1 MGSTGHIPSSITEH
15 PFDVLA
21 ARALRVGAYLV
32 RADDQGHLYD
42 GIGLLPEQWRRA
54 QTLLASATEPWQTL
68 LNPDSGCDHIILPDG
83 GRVLPLSTSR
93 KGRHEHTILAVIEPC
108 VCNQP
113 LGQVLAESGG
123 ADSGCARVELIGP
136 RDGGAAGCVSDPI
149 TIECLLRCWY
159 DDLFKLSRQESELT
173 KLSQQ
178 LGETY
183 EELNLLYRLGQ
194 ELTVSGD
201 PRCFVQSLCQDLL
214 EVMSFRWVAV
224 KLFDTPKLSKQLA
237 GMFVCEGTTQQPVE
251 EAEQAVIAMS
261 QLPQVHK
268 PAVVLNIA
276 SQWGHLVPALGNS
289 LLAYPL
295 YKDDVFYG
303 LIVAVDKDAEAGDI
317 SSVDLKLVGS
327 TASQLRIFLENV
339 TLYDQLHLMFLGTL
353 EALTAAVDAKDRY
366 TCGHSQRVALL
377 GRQLAE
383 TLGLPTDRVE
393 RIHIAGLMHD
403 VGKIGVPEAVL
414 CKAGRLTR
422 DEYEIIKGHPE
433 IGANIV
439 KDIPHFDDIIPGVLH
454 HHERYDGTG
463 YPHGLA
469 GEDIP
474 VMGRLLALADS
485 FDAMSSTRT
494 YRAALPR
501 ERVLEEIRACAGTQ
515 FDPTMTPHFLALD
528 FSEYDQ
534 LVACH
539 KAGDP
544 GAQGVAA

>member
-1 MGSTGHIPSSITEH
+1 MSDH

-32 RADDQGHLYD
+32 RADDQGRLYD
-42 GIGLLPEQWRRA
+42 GIGLKPEHWRRA
-54 QTLLASATEPWQTL
+54 QTLLADAPEPWQKL
-68 LNPDSGCDHIILPDG
+68 LTSDPGDDRIILPNG
-83 GRVLPLSTSR
+83 GHILRLSSNR
-93 KGRHEHTILAVIEPC
+93 RGRHEHTILAVIEPC
-108 VCNQP
+108 VCSKP
-113 LGQVLAESGG
+113 LGQVLSESTE
-123 ADSGCARVELIGP
+123 ADSGCTNVTTPGQCN
-136 RDGGAAGCVSDPI
+136 GCAAACLSDPI
-149 TIECLLRCWY
+149 TVECLLRCWY
-159 DDLFKLSRQESELT
+159 EDLFKLGRQESELT

-178 LGETY
+178 LAETY

-224 KLFDTPKLSKQLA
+224 KLFDLPELSEQLA
-237 GMFVCEGTTQQPVE
+237 GMFVCEGTTQKTIN
-251 EAEQAVIAMS
+251 EAEQAVEALAQM
-261 QLPQVHK
+261 PQVHK
-268 PAVVLNIA
+268 PAVVLDIA
-276 SQWGHLVPALGNS
+276 SQWGHLLPALGNS

-295 YKDDVFYG
+295 YKGETMYG
-303 LIVAVDKDAEAGDI
+303 LIVAIDKDPEAGDI

-327 TASQLRIFLENV
+327 TASQLRIFLDNV
-339 TLYDQLHLMFLGTL
+339 TLYDQMHLMFLGTL

-377 GRQLAE
+377 SRQLAE
-383 TLGLPTDRVE
+383 ALGLPPDRVE

-403 VGKIGVPEAVL
+403 VGKIGVPESVL
-414 CKAGRLTR
+414 CKAGKLTKE
-422 DEYEIIKGHPE
+422 EYEIIKGHPE

-439 KDIPHFDDIIPGVLH
+439 KDIPHFDDIIPGVLY
-454 HHERYDGTG
+454 HHERYDGKG

-474 VMGRLLALADS
+474 MMGRLLALADS

-501 ERVLEEIRACAGTQ
+501 ERVLEEIQACAGSQ
-515 FDPTMTPHFLALD
+515 FDPDLTPHFLSLD
-528 FSEYDQ
+528 FSEYDGQ
-534 LVACH
+534 VANH